1 MIMTTTT
8 MLLFEFVTMTVSIF
22 GFLAMA
28 VALGNLYRDELKLMT
43 GDIAS
48 VLVAAHALLY
58 RKLEDR

>member
-1 MIMTTTT
+1 MTTTT
-8 MLLFEFVTMTVSIF
+8 MLLFEFITMAVSIF

-28 VALGNLYRDELKLMT
+28 VALGNLYRDEFKLMT

-48 VLVAAHALLY
+48 VLVASHALLY